1 MQTGSPDF
9 PSTEDPIPNQG
20 EGSAAPDTEQVPE
33 DKLNAFG
40 RSLAKKRDEWIRAR
54 HSQGIDK
61 RWTDDLDQY
70 HMKDNANR
78 AASQMMEAVEQG
90 FPVMQGHAKPTRSTI
105 FIGLT
110 RQKSNAAEARLSD
123 ILLPTDDR
131 NWGIQPTPIPEL
143 VSAMGSSEIAKDP
156 RTQQAMIG
164 DDGKPLQVKQVA
176 AHIHQIASQASDAM
190 QAEIDQ
196 QLNVSDYNG
205 ELRKMIHDAVVL
217 GTGVMKGPI
226 VTNRTRRAWRQG
238 QDQQGQPF
246 YEMLFQEE
254 LAPASFHRDPRNI
267 FTDPAAGDNH
277 HEGEGIFERGIQ
289 TGKQVRALA
298 KQPGYNLDQ
307 LRRVLQEGPRRSATF
322 ERPQEGPDKDRDVSY
337 LNKNFEVWE
346 YWGEIDREDAA
357 AAGVDVD
364 VDDELDVVS
373 ACVVMI
379 NETVVKAF
387 LNPLDDGDLPYDF
400 YQWEKVTGSPWGY
413 GVPYLMRAQQKVI
426 NSSWRQLMDNLGITA
441 GPQIIVKRRMI
452 TPADQSWDLTSRKIW
467 YASDDVADV
476 KQAFAAVEFESHAD
490 ELIKVIEFA
499 MKLVDEETAVPML
512 AQGEKGSA
520 PDTVGGMQM
529 LLNSSNVVLRRLVKQ
544 FDDDITRPHIRRYY
558 DYNMLYNPK
567 NEIKGDFS
575 IDARGS
581 SALLVRDIQNQAFL
595 SLLQAGANPTYGV
608 FLDLKKLFE
617 KALQAQHID
626 PQDIM
631 ASDAE
636 IQQRQQAQQQAAQQ
650 QQNPAIQVA
659 QIKAQSEAQRTQA
672 NAQAEQ
678 LKSQTVLQQA
688 QLDHAVEIEKLQAQK
703 EILMLTLA
711 SKENVSLEQIRAE
724 LAKTVIN
731 TNTQKELGAAK
742 HHLET
747 QAQLANPSP
756 DASKPGPYDQSSAPS
771 GPPGA

>member
-1 MQTGSPDF
+1 MATGSPDF
-9 PSTEDPIPNQG
+9 PQ
-20 EGSAAPDTEQVPE
+20 DTPVPE
-33 DKLNAFG
+33 LGADAPATSDKEEAISKLTDFG

-61 RWTDDLDQY
+61 RWSQDLDQY
-70 HMKDNANR
+70 HQKDQANR

-90 FPVMQGHAKPTRSTI
+90 FPVMQGHSRPTRSTI

-110 RQKSNAAEARLSD
+110 RQKSNAAEARLAD

-131 NWGIQPTPIPEL
+131 NWGIQPTPVPEL
-143 VSAMGSSEIAKDP
+143 VSALGNSGIAQDP
-156 RTQQAMIG
+156 RTQQAMLDNNG
-164 DDGKPLQVKQVA
+164 QPLQIKQLA
-176 AHIHQIASQASDAM
+176 AHIHLLATQASDAM
-190 QAEIDQ
+190 QAAIDQ
-196 QLNVSDYNG
+196 QLNLCDYNG

-238 QDQQGQPF
+238 TDKTGKPF
-246 YEMLFQEE
+246 YEMIFEEE
-254 LAPASFHRDPRNI
+254 LAPASFHKDPRNL
-267 FTDPAAGDNH
+267 FTDPSAGDNH
-277 HEGEGIFERGIQ
+277 HDGEGIFERDIM
-289 TGKQVRALA
+289 TSKQVRMLA

-307 LRRVLQEGPRRSATF
+307 LRQVLREGPTKSATF

-346 YWGEIDREDAA
+346 YWGEIDRDDAF
-357 AAGVDVD
+357 AAGVDID
-364 VDDELDVVS
+364 PDDELDTVS
-373 ACVVMI
+373 ACVIMI
-379 NETVVKAF
+379 NDTVVKAF
-387 LNPLDDGDLPYDF
+387 LNPLDNGELPYDF
-400 YQWEKVTGSPWGY
+400 YQWEKVTGSVWGY
-413 GVPYLMRAQQKVI
+413 GVPYLMSAQQKVI

-441 GPQIIVKRRMI
+441 GPQIIVKRRQI

-467 YASDDVADV
+467 YANDDVAHV
-476 KQAFAAVEFESHAD
+476 RQAFTAVEFESHAD

-567 NEIKGDFS
+567 NEIKGDFT

-595 SLLQAGANPTYGV
+595 SLLQAGANPTYGI
-608 FLDLKKLFE
+608 FLDLQKLFE

-626 PQDIM
+626 PADIM

-636 IQQRQQAQQQAAQQ
+636 IQQRQQQQAQAAAQ

-659 QIKAQSEAQRTQA
+659 QLRMQSEQERTQA
-672 NAQAEQ
+672 N
-678 LKSQTVLQQA
+678 QQA
-688 QLDHAVEIEKLQAQK
+688 SILESHTKVQLANIDRAARIEELQAQK
-703 EILMLTLA
+703 EVLMLTMA
-711 SKENVSLEQIRAE
+711 NKQQMSLEQIRAE

-742 HHLET
+742 HHLEV
-747 QAQLANPSP
+747 QSQKANPSP
-756 DASKPGPYDQSSAPS
+756 DASEPGPYDQGSAPT
-771 GPPGA
+771 PPAGE

>member
-1 MQTGSPDF
+1 VATGSPDF
-9 PSTEDPIPNQG
+9 PSQEPIPELGDEQT
-20 EGSAAPDTEQVPE
+20 PPQVPV
-33 DKLNAFG
+33 DKLMDFG

-54 HSQGIDK
+54 RSQGIDK

-90 FPVMQGHAKPTRSTI
+90 FPVMQGHSRPTRSTI

-110 RQKSNAAEARLSD
+110 RQKSNAAEARLAD

-131 NWGIQPTPIPEL
+131 NWGIQPTPVPEL
-143 VSAMGSSEIAKDP
+143 VSALGNSATMQSPHTGE
-156 RTQQAMIG
+156 
-164 DDGKPLQVKQVA
+164 PLTHPQTGAPMQVKEVA
-176 AHIHQIASQASDAM
+176 AQVHQEAAQKAEAM
-190 QAEIDQ
+190 QLVIDE
-196 QLNVSDYNG
+196 QLNISDYNG

-246 YEMLFQEE
+246 YEMIFKEE
-254 LAPASFHRDPRNI
+254 LSPASTHKDPRNI
-267 FTDPAAGDNH
+267 FTDPSGGDDPH
-277 HEGEGIFERGIQ
+277 DGEGLFERDIM
-289 TGKQVRALA
+289 TGKQVRMLA
-298 KQPGYNLDQ
+298 KQPGYNLEQ
-307 LRRVLQEGPRRSATF
+307 LRQVLREGPRRSATF

-346 YWGEIDREDAA
+346 YWGEVDREDAA

-364 VDDELDVVS
+364 VDDELESIS
-373 ACVVMI
+373 ACVIMI
-379 NETVVKAF
+379 NDSVVKAF
-387 LNPLDDGDLPYDF
+387 LNPLDNGDLPYDF
-400 YQWEKVTGSPWGY
+400 YQWEKVTGSVWGY

-441 GPQIIVKRRMI
+441 GPQIVVKRRQI

-467 YASDDVADV
+467 YANDDVADV
-476 KQAFAAVEFESHAD
+476 RQAFTAIEFESHAD

-512 AQGEKGSA
+512 AQGEKGTA

-595 SLLQAGANPTYGV
+595 SLMQAGANPTYGI
-608 FLDLKKLFE
+608 FLDLRKLFE

-626 PQDIM
+626 PADIM

-636 IQQRQQAQQQAAQQ
+636 IQQRQQAQQQAAAQ
-650 QQNPAIQVA
+650 QQNPAVQVA
-659 QIKAQSEAQRTQA
+659 QVKAQSEAQRTQA
-672 NAQAEQ
+672 NAQSDQ
-678 LKSQTVLQQA
+678 LESQTKLQMA
-688 QLDHAVEIEKLQAQK
+688 HLDYAARLEELQAQK
-703 EILMLTLA
+703 EVQMLTMANKQNMSLA
-711 SKENVSLEQIRAE
+711 QIRAD
-724 LAKTVIN
+724 LAATVIN
-731 TNTQKELGAAK
+731 TNTQKELAAAK
-742 HHLET
+742 HHLD
-747 QAQLANPSP
+747 AQSLLANPSP
-756 DASKPGPYDQSSAPS
+756 DASKPGPYDQTSAPT
-771 GPPGA
+771 PPQGA

>member
-1 MQTGSPDF
+1 MGEDSNTD
-9 PSTEDPIPNQG
+9 DPI
-20 EGSAAPDTEQVPE
+20 AA
-33 DKLNAFG
+33 KLAAFG
-40 RSLAKKRDEWIRAR
+40 QGLAKKRDEWIRVR
-54 HSQGIDK
+54 RSQGVDK

-70 HMKDNANR
+70 HMRDHANR

-90 FPVMQGHAKPTRSTI
+90 FPVLQAHARPTRSTI

-110 RQKSNAAEARLSD
+110 RQKSNAAEARLAD

-131 NWGIQPTPIPEL
+131 NWGIQPTPVPEL
-143 VSAMGSSEIAKDP
+143 VSALGNSGIAADP
-156 RTQQAMIG
+156 RTKQAMTDATG
-164 DDGKPLQVKQVA
+164 RPLQIKEVA
-176 AHIHQIASQASDAM
+176 AHIHQLAAQAAEAM
-190 QAEIDQ
+190 QSEIDQ
-196 QLNVSDYNG
+196 QLSTSDYNG
-205 ELRKMIHDAVVL
+205 EIRKMIHDAVVL
-217 GTGVMKGPI
+217 GTGVMKGPV

-238 QDQQGQPF
+238 TDATGKPF
-246 YEMLFQEE
+246 YEMIFEEE
-254 LAPASFHRDPRNI
+254 LAPASFRVDPRNI
-267 FTDPAAGDNH
+267 FTDPAAGADH
-277 HEGEGIFERGIQ
+277 CDGEGIFERDIM
-289 TGKQVRALA
+289 TGKQVRMLA
-298 KQPGYNLDQ
+298 KQPGYNLDA
-307 LRRVLQEGPRRSATF
+307 LRDVLREGPRRSATF

-346 YWGEIDREDAA
+346 YWGEIDVEDAT
-357 AAGVDVD
+357 AAGVDLD
-364 VDDELDVVS
+364 EDDELESVS

-379 NETVVKAF
+379 NDTVVKAF
-387 LNPLDDGDLPYDF
+387 LNPLDNGELPYDF
-400 YQWEKVTGSPWGY
+400 YQWEKVTGSVWGY

-426 NSSWRQLMDNLGITA
+426 NTAWRQLMDNLGVTA
-441 GPQIIVKRRMI
+441 GPQIIVKRRQI
-452 TPADQSWDLTSRKIW
+452 APADQSWDITSRKIW
-467 YASDDVADV
+467 YANDDVADV
-476 KQAFAAVEFESHAD
+476 RQAFTAVEFESHAD

-544 FDDDITRPHIRRYY
+544 FDDDLTRPHIRRYY

-567 NEIKGDFS
+567 NEIKGDFQ

-595 SLLQAGANPTYGV
+595 SMLQAGANPTYGI

-626 PQDIM
+626 PADIM

-659 QIKAQSEAQRTQA
+659 QVKAQSEAQRTQA
-672 NAQAEQ
+672 NAQ
-678 LKSQTVLQQA
+678 SD
-688 QLDHAVEIEKLQAQK
+688 QLDAQTKIQMANIDRAARLEELQAQK
-703 EILMLTLA
+703 EILVLTLA
-711 SKENVSLEQIRAE
+711 TKQNISLEQIRAD

-742 HHLET
+742 HHLES

-756 DASKPGPYDQSSAPS
+756 DASSPGPYDQSSAPT
-771 GPPGA
+771 PPAGGQ